1 MRDRTKVFSFALCAL
16 LMLGFASAAQAQ
28 VLWNTTFTNNQV
40 VHYGLTEVMGEV
52 RFTSVSGTTQ
62 GSTITVTYLG
72 AAITNTLSANTP
84 IDTAA
89 GGGTVTSALGL
100 ASPGGVFSAAAGVT
114 WTAINTGLGGQI
126 TISLPAGIG
135 VTAGGG
141 DQIRINGVRT
151 DVSPLT
157 VGTTIQAQTSSS
169 PSSANSFNFQQGL
182 VATVNESLTITTTGV
197 VDAIC
202 ISSTG
207 TPRITLTE
215 GFSGVFYDNAPTLL
229 PRVPYGANG
238 PTQIKLTVT
247 GLPAGVSLSWP
258 SLVVDSSGG
267 RYPTTPVTPL
277 KPGTLVRG

>member
-1 MRDRTKVFSFALCAL
+1 LALCAV

-40 VHYGLTEVMGEV
+40 VHYGLTELMGEV

-72 AAITNTLSANTP
+72 AAITNTLASGIA
-84 IDTAA
+84 IDTAS
-89 GGGTVTSALGL
+89 GGVTVTSAS
-100 ASPGGVFSAAAGVT
+100 AANVSPGGVFANPGVT
-114 WTAINTGLGGQI
+114 WTSTNTGLGGQI
-126 TISLPAGIG
+126 TISLPAGL
-135 VTAGGG
+135 VVPAGGG
-141 DQIRINGVRT
+141 DQIKINGVRT
-151 DVSPLT
+151 DVSPLS